1 MFKQY
6 PSKLFQKNFRKTY
19 VEENYNSAT
28 VFLNETDFSG
38 SLVSIK
44 EEILGKNSAK
54 EYTFEEYNS
63 FILLPLYGT
72 CIVDLQPVKINDI
85 YTFNSNGFMVK
96 NCSDTNC
103 KFLLFRIDNFL
114 KTNVL
119 KEIEIKNTPQILFDN
134 GNTKLSLLIM
144 QEREEI
150 NYDLNVSKTFLGYVI
165 NGVFEVQNR
174 LIEQQDA
181 LAFWEINTVEIES
194 LLPNSAMVI
203 VEF

>member
-54 EYTFEEYNS
+54 EYSFEEYNS